1 MKLAMVVPGGVD
13 RSGEDRVI
21 PALLALVRRLAAA
34 HELHV
39 FALAQEPVPGSW
51 PLAGAMVHNIGNARA
66 VGRTVAAIRREH
78 RRAPFALV
86 QAIWSG
92 FSGLAAVS
100 AARLLRVPAC
110 VHVAGGELVALPRIG
125 YGGQLRWHWRL
136 LERFTLSSAARVTA
150 ASEPIVAMI
159 GRFGRRAQLLPLG
172 VDLQSWPPLPPR
184 PRIAGARARLIHVAS
199 LNLVKDQTTLIEAAG
214 LLARRGLDYHLDVIG
229 EDTLGGAVQA
239 LTARLGLEPHV
250 TFHGKLRQADVRPIM
265 QRADLNLISSLHE
278 AGPLVV
284 LEAAVAGVPTVGTR
298 VGHIADWDGVAAS
311 AVAPGD
317 AAGLAAGIETLL
329 GDDFLRQRLALAA
342 QARAVAESADYT
354 AARFLSLYD
363 EVMH

>member
-1 MKLAMVVPGGVD
+1 MKLALVVPGGVD

-51 PLAGAMVHNIGNARA
+51 TLEGAVIHNIGNARA
-66 VGRTVAAIRREH
+66 IGRTVAAIRREH

-92 FSGLAAVS
+92 FSGVS
-100 AARLLRVPAC
+100 AVAAAKLMRVPAC
-110 VHVAGGELVALPRIG
+110 VHVAGGELAALPVIG
-125 YGGQLRWHWRL
+125 YGGQLRWHWRV
-136 LERFTLSSAARVTA
+136 LERFTLRNARRVTA
-150 ASEPIVAMI
+150 ASEPVIAMI
-159 GRFGRRAQLLPLG
+159 ERFGGRAQRLPLG

-184 PRIAGARARLIHVAS
+184 RRVAGTAARLVHVAS
-199 LNLVKDQTTLIEAAG
+199 LNRVKDQTTLLEAARR
-214 LLARRGLDYHLDVIG
+214 LVERGLDFHLDVIG

-239 LTARLGLEPHV
+239 LAVRLGLAQHV
-250 TFHGKLRQADVRPIM
+250 TFHGVLRQGAMRPIVE
-265 QRADLNLISSLHE
+265 RAVLNVISSLHE

-298 VGHIADWDGVAAS
+298 VGHIAEWDGAAAI
-311 AVAPGD
+311 AVSPGD
-317 AAGLAAGIETLL
+317 AAALAAGIEALL
-329 GDDFLRQRLALAA
+329 GDESRRQQLALAA
-342 QARAVAESADYT
+342 QARAMTEDADYT
-354 AARFLSLYD
+354 AARFLAMYD
-363 EVMH
+363 ELTH